1 MNKEAAKITAK
12 WWRDR
17 ISKLNHDNG
26 DSSQQSQLAGMF
38 ADLLAAKNAPSVEQ
52 LDKFEANLTH
62 LISKENIVEVHLDCD
77 YTPCIILY
85 EAAMNAGIEASVF
98 PWKVNTI
105 TTDNLLK
112 VSDGYAKPWVDIEI
126 K

>member
-1 MNKEAAKITAK
+1 MRIEAAKATAK

-17 ISKLNHDNG
+17 LTRLHHDNG
-26 DSSQQSQLAGMF
+26 DNSQQCQMAGLL
-38 ADLLAAKNAPSVEQ
+38 ADLLATENKPTTEQ
-52 LDKFEANLTH
+52 LDKFEENLTE
-62 LISKENIVEVHLDCD
+62 LISKENIVKINLDCD
-77 YTPCIILY
+77 YTPCIMLY
-85 EAAMNAGIEASVF
+85 EAAMNAGIDASVF

-112 VSDGYAKPWVDIEI
+112 VSDGYAQPWIDIEI

>member
-1 MNKEAAKITAK
+1 MNKKAAEVTAK

-17 ISKLNHDNG
+17 ISKSGHDNG
-26 DSSQQSQLAGMF
+26 DSSHQSQLSGLL
-38 ADLLAAKNAPSVEQ
+38 ADLLAAKNAPTIEQ
-52 LDKFEANLTH
+52 LNKFEANLIE
-62 LISKENIVEVHLDCD
+62 LISKHNIVEVHLDCD

-112 VSDGYAKPWVDIEI
+112 VSDGYAQPWVDIEI

>member
-1 MNKEAAKITAK
+1 MNRKAAEVTAK

-17 ISKLNHDNG
+17 LTRSNHDNG
-26 DSSQQSQLAGMF
+26 DNSQQCQMAGLF
-38 ADLLAAKNAPSVEQ
+38 ADLLSAKNTPTVEQ
-52 LDKFEANLTH
+52 LNKFEENLTE
-62 LISKENIVEVHLDCD
+62 LISKENIVKINLDCD
-77 YTPCIILY
+77 YTPCIMLY
-85 EAAMNAGIEASVF
+85 EAAMNAGIDASVF

-112 VSDGYAKPWVDIEI
+112 VSDGYAKPWIDIEI